1 MCRIRS
7 NRVAFN
13 VCLNSRREG
22 FLGLLPPWLNWR
34 CPGSNTRHPFRYWYA
49 DSHPSSSSSIL
60 SVTVSII
67 SSYPS
72 KARWPA
78 ISSAFSTRTVS
89 FTFTFTQ
96 RGWLGALPHLVSNLQ
111 LTSGGS
117 PEARPGGKKKRTT
130 APSPEVS
137 ARDGLVRV
145 YCD

>member
-1 MCRIRS
+1 MRRIRS

-13 VCLNSRREG
+13 VCLNSRRGG

-89 FTFTFTQ
+89 FTFTQ
-96 RGWLGALPHLVSNLQ
+96 RGRPGALPHTYTPRIRLVADVWRKPRNKTRWKKEKNNCAEPKSKC
-111 LTSGGS
+111 SGRLG
-117 PEARPGGKKKRTT
+117 PH
-130 APSPEVS
+130 
-137 ARDGLVRV
+137 RV
-145 YCD
+145 